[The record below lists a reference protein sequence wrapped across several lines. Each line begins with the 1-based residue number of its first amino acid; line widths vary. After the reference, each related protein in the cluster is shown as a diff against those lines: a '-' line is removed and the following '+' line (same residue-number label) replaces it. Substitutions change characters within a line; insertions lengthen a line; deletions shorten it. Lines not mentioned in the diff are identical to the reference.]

1 MEMKIVKILKNSFF
15 NSLWINAFVVI
26 IIFINSSYTQDIGI
40 HGVKSWTDNYEIENP
55 LGVGF
60 FISLPIKENLF
71 RINFDYTYLKNTRK
85 YTGRIISGFIPVD
98 QFSEV
103 ENIESSSFQNSY
115 NISFLIRTYSWESNL
130 LFLGLGFNVSRFDG
144 HRKGLSTGIE
154 RDLWESNKHGLLFSL
169 SFVKIDIISSRINM
183 MANIK
188 YKLLGGGNFA
198 TDIENTF
205 SDEMEIIEVQLGL
218 SYTLF

>member
-1 MEMKIVKILKNSFF
+1 MKIIKNIFF
-15 NSLWINAFVVI
+15 NSLWVNAFVVMI
-26 IIFINSSYTQDIGI
+26 FFINSSHTQDIGI
-40 HGVKSWTDNYEIENP
+40 HGVKSWTDNYEIKNP

-60 FISLPIKENLF
+60 SISLPIKENLF

-115 NISFLIRTYSWESNL
+115 NLSFLIRTYGWKLNL
-130 LFLGLGFNVSRFDG
+130 LYLGLGFNVSRFDG
-144 HRKGLSTGIE
+144 HRKGLSTGLE
-154 RDLWESNKHGLLFSL
+154 RDLWESNKHGLLLSL
-169 SFVKIDIISSRINM
+169 SLIKTNVISSRINM
-183 MANIK
+183 MANIR
-188 YKLLGGGNFA
+188 YKLLRGGNFA
-198 TDIENTF
+198 TDVENTF
-205 SDEMEIIEVQLGL
+205 SDEIEIIEVQLGL

>member
-1 MEMKIVKILKNSFF
+1 MKIIKNIFF
-15 NSLWINAFVVI
+15 NSLWVNAFVVMI
-26 IIFINSSYTQDIGI
+26 FFINSSHTQDIGI
-40 HGVKSWTDNYEIENP
+40 HGVKSWTDNYEIKNP

-60 FISLPIKENLF
+60 SISLPIKENLF

-115 NISFLIRTYSWESNL
+115 NLSFLIRTYGWKLNL
-130 LFLGLGFNVSRFDG
+130 LYLGLGFNVSQFDG
-144 HRKGLSTGIE
+144 HRKGLSTGLE
-154 RDLWESNKHGLLFSL
+154 RDLWESNKHGLLLSL
-169 SFVKIDIISSRINM
+169 SLIKTNVISSRINM
-183 MANIK
+183 MANIR
-188 YKLLGGGNFA
+188 YKLLRGGNFA
-198 TDIENTF
+198 TDVENTF
-205 SDEMEIIEVQLGL
+205 SDEIEIIEVQLGL

>member
-1 MEMKIVKILKNSFF
+1 MKIVKIFKNTFF
-15 NSLWINAFVVI
+15 ISLWINAFVVI
-26 IIFINSSYTQDIGI
+26 ILFVNSPHTQDIGI
-40 HGVKSWTDNYEIENP
+40 HGVKSWTDNYEIKNP

-85 YTGRIISGFIPVD
+85 YTGRIISGFIPID

-103 ENIESSSFQNSY
+103 ENIESYSFQNSY
-115 NISFLIRTYSWESNL
+115 NLSFLIRTYGWKLNL
-130 LFLGLGFNVSRFDG
+130 LYLGLGFNVSRFDG
-144 HRKGLSTGIE
+144 QRKGLFTGLE

-169 SFVKIDIISSRINM
+169 SLIKINVISSRINM
-183 MANIK
+183 MVNIR
-188 YKLLGGGNFA
+188 YKLLHGGNFA
-198 TDIENTF
+198 TDVENTF
-205 SDEMEIIEVQLGL
+205 SNEMEIIEVQLGL